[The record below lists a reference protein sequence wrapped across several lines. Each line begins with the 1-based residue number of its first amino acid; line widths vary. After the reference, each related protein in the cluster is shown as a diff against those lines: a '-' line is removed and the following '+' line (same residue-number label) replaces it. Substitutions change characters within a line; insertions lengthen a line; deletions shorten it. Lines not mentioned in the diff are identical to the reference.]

1 VIALTHLP
9 KVLAQVQDVELVV
22 VVVVPI
28 KSAISAPRSDTLPET
43 AQSKVMVAAKVVVMV
58 AVKVVDLVETKV
70 VVVMAVALVN
80 EAKLA
85 THAVVMAT

>member
-1 VIALTHLP
+1 MIALTHLP

-22 VVVVPI
+22 VGPT

-43 AQSKVMVAAKVVVMV
+43 AQSKVMVAAKVVDMV

-70 VVVMAVALVN
+70 VMVVAVALVN